1 MDVCLLGLGTPW
13 APHVTG
19 ETLGLR
25 DRYSRVH
32 RALGPE
38 EVFSEILWPGPRY
51 PGIGPRC

>member
-38 EVFSEILWPGPRY
+38 EVFSEILWPGPRC